1 MISNET
7 KMMMKLAKC
16 MEKITKSEKQVV
28 KLIKHLEVLSDK
40 RDKEMEKIT
49 RIGVKYRELNDAIEA
64 KAQAKAVKA
73 QAKAVKAQAKAEA
86 KTVKAQAKAE
96 AKAVKAQAKAEAKA
110 QAHAEA
116 KAQAKAAKAQAT
128 KQEKKTEKYIP
139 TENQIQIMS
148 QYSNEYLI
156 DLANKSEISTE
167 NLLRITGQRM
177 NNEHPRGWS
186 IPMFTRKF
194 IQDFGTTEWV
204 TTPPLTDPANS
215 ISSLFYRMSPE
226 SETSRSKITGKLSGT
241 PSFAKTESRIKNSPL
256 YLFDANLYLNV

>member
-28 KLIKHLEVLSDK
+28 KLIKHLEALSDK

-64 KAQAKAVKA
+64 KAEAKAVKAQAKAVKA
-73 QAKAVKAQAKAEA
+73 QAKAVKAQAKAE
-86 KTVKAQAKAE
+86 
-96 AKAVKAQAKAEAKA
+96 
-110 QAHAEA
+110 
-116 KAQAKAAKAQAT
+116 AKAAKAQAT

-194 IQDFGTTEWV
+194 IQDFATTDWV
-204 TTPPLTDPANS
+204 TAPPLTDPANS
-215 ISSLFYRMSPE
+215 ISSLFYRMSPD